1 MSLRDTLEGA
11 QKEAKENVS
20 SLSSPKT
27 KEADESDEKVAV
39 SSKSIG
45 RKSAA
50 SGKPAREAAS
60 SVRTISS
67 SAASKSKTATSSG
80 HAGGSSDTSK
90 EAKKADRRKQRE
102 KEDFRN
108 RGYDLVL
115 RSNPEYKRS
124 EKVWWILLGIGFGM
138 TIISLVMV
146 YVFPSA
152 DTELTT
158 FSGVVSV
165 GSLVLAYGFIIGG
178 FIYDWIKR
186 RPMRKA
192 AEKKVQGM
200 TDKKLLDLF
209 ERERL
214 EESKR
219 STAAAAAKRAKKAE
233 KERK

>member
-20 SLSSPKT
+20 SLSSPKA
-27 KEADESDEKVAV
+27 KEADESGEKAAGNPR
-39 SSKSIG
+39 SIG

-60 SVRTISS
+60 SVRTVSS
-67 SAASKSKTATSSG
+67 SSTSKASSSSG
-80 HAGGSSDTSK
+80 FFGGSSGASK
-90 EAKKADRRKQRE
+90 EAKKAEQRKQRE

-115 RSNPEYKRS
+115 RANPEYKRS

-138 TIISLVMV
+138 TIVSLVMV

-178 FIYDWIKR
+178 FIYDWVKR

-219 STAAAAAKRAKKAE
+219 SAAAAAAKRAKKAA
-233 KERK
+233 KEQK